1 MPGMPDALPT
11 FRLGII
17 GGCMSHQR
25 GTPLNEL
32 YHRRLG
38 TLLESDPGIRL
49 RVRVVRAFEE
59 DLVTR
64 LGLLDPA
71 SVDGVL
77 VHLRAAALIAPVPI
91 LRRTWRDGRLRL
103 DLNPVLLGRPV
114 GTGGGIDPDDDAYG
128 NSPDLQDLAPS
139 GAAIGPFHLRNLN
152 VALGSIA
159 GLDGRAR
166 GRLLAQFDAF
176 AAACRARRL
185 PFFVLGPTP
194 TTYSW
199 WTTRIV
205 RLGAEA
211 IRARLAGTDVPYA
224 LVERIADGLGRPLT
238 RADGTHL
245 TLAGQRYV
253 GELLYERGIGAWM
266 QRALAARD

>member
-1 MPGMPDALPT
+1 
-11 FRLGII
+11 
-17 GGCMSHQR
+17 MSHQR
-25 GTPLNEL
+25 GTPLNAL

-38 TLLESDPGIRL
+38 DLLAADPGIRL
-49 RVRVVRAFEE
+49 RIRVVRAFES
-59 DLVTR
+59 DLTTR
-64 LGLLDPA
+64 LRLLDPA

-103 DLNPVLLGRPV
+103 DLNPVLLGRPA
-114 GTGGGIDPDDDAYG
+114 GTSAGVDPDDDAYG
-128 NSPDLQDLAPS
+128 ASPDLQDLAPG
-139 GAAIGPFHLRNLN
+139 GARIAGFRVRNLN
-152 VALGSIA
+152 VALGCA
-159 GLDGRAR
+159 VGLDRRAR
-166 GRLLAQFDAF
+166 RGLLAQFDAF
-176 AAACRARRL
+176 AAASRSLGL

-205 RLGAEA
+205 RLASEA
-211 IRARLAGTDVPYA
+211 IARRLAGSDVPYA
-224 LVERIADGLGRPLT
+224 LVERLDDPEGRPLT

-245 TLAGQRYV
+245 SLAGQRYM

-266 QRALAARD
+266 DGILAAR